1 MKLTH
6 TNLLNHLKTIRDEHQ
21 KELEQG
27 NYNMNIVVGLYD
39 KVISDIKEKF
49 GDSDEWKEIK
59 YYDTKDDCEN
69 YPPVGVELVV
79 YDNFG
84 EQHFATFK
92 GTDDYFTTVANGL
105 LWGLSGHHLVEKW
118 NYI

>member
-1 MKLTH
+1 MMKLTH
-6 TNLLNHLKTIRDEHQ
+6 TNLLNHLKTISDEHQ

-59 YYDTKDDCEN
+59 YHDIKEDCEN
-69 YPPVGVELVV
+69 YRSSQAHCEHRSQIIQMKKSPHGDSFFMAVL
-79 YDNFG
+79 
-84 EQHFATFK
+84 K
-92 GTDDYFTTVANGL
+92 
-105 LWGLSGHHLVEKW
+105 
-118 NYI
+118 